1 MRSLN
6 ALFKGHPLIA
16 VGLHVSLL
24 SLILPNIDFAT
35 ELTVDRIATDDSKPA
50 GNSTRFTTLFGGDAR
65 WLVPAKNFKK
75 WRDMTDRAARLG
87 PPSEGA
93 WTSMI
98 SRLSYASRDEKLH
111 GVQEAINS
119 VEHERDKTTWGIE
132 DYWASPAELFHQ
144 GRGDSEDIA
153 IAKYFA
159 LRALGFAAEDL
170 RILIAEFDNDPPDA
184 VLLVAIP
191 GDVLQLTWLTDNVN
205 TFERHKAHLELYSLN
220 EDYVWIHHPR
230 AEIPNLNLDG
240 KVMEDPAVDKDSQ
253 DRNSIQAP

>member
-1 MRSLN
+1 VTSFHVR
-6 ALFKGHPLIA
+6 FRRHPLIA
-16 VGLHVSLL
+16 VGLLVSLL
-24 SLILPNIDFAT
+24 SLILPNIDFAA
-35 ELTVDRIATDDSKPA
+35 ELTGDHIATDDSKPA

-87 PPSEGA
+87 PPSESA

-98 SRLSYASRDEKLH
+98 SRLSYASRDEKIH
-111 GVQEAINS
+111 GVQETINS
-119 VEHERDKTTWGIE
+119 IEYERDETTWGIE
-132 DYWASPAELFHQ
+132 DYWASPSELFHQ
-144 GRGDSEDIA
+144 GRGDIEDIA

-170 RILIAEFDNDPPDA
+170 RILIAQFDDDLPDA
-184 VLLVAIP
+184 VLLVAVP

-205 TFERHKAHLELYSLN
+205 SFERDKAHLELYSLN
-220 EDYVWIHHPR
+220 EDYVWIHNSRRELPD
-230 AEIPNLNLDG
+230 LNLDG

-253 DRNSIQAP
+253 GRNSIQAP